1 MLEVQPTVFRVIDV
15 PAVSTLPELHE
26 LLQAAVGW
34 TDSHLHQF
42 VTGEARYGVPDLD
55 TMEDERDEAGV
66 LLSDLPP
73 RFGYLYD
80 FGDG

>member
-1 MLEVQPTVFRVIDV
+1 MKTTRLRVTLLEVRPAVFRVIDV

-55 TMEDERDEAGV
+55 AMEDTLRLGV
-66 LLSDLPP
+66 AAVIKV
-73 RFGYLYD
+73 GWA
-80 FGDG
+80 